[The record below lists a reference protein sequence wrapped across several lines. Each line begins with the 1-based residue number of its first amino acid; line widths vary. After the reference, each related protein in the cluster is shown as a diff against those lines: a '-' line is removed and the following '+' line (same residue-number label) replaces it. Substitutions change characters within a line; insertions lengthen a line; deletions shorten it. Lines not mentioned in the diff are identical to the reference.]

1 MITLK
6 QLKDKLH
13 KDFGWKNLESN
24 DNKWFVDNLLKDTI
38 QAINYTQDK
47 TLKNK
52 HKKSMLLWIITNK
65 KMSLSRKIYK
75 FWIYLTVRLGNYFRQ
90 GSQCTLICAFYEP
103 KPSHFQRLL
112 RRTELLMK
120 KGHKVRLK
128 LSLSEKQLSHI
139 DSESEMLLIRL
150 INLLKTKIY

>member
-52 HKKSMLLWIITNK
+52 HKKSMLLWIVSNK
-65 KMSLSRKIYK
+65 QMSLSRKIYK
-75 FWIYLTVRLGNYFRQ
+75 FWVYLTVRLEKYFRQ
-90 GSQCTLICAFYEP
+90 GCQCTIICAFYEP
-103 KPSHFQRLL
+103 QPSHFRKLL

-120 KGHKVRLK
+120 KGYIVRLK
-128 LSLSEKQLSHI
+128 LSLSEKQLEQL

>member
-1 MITLK
+1 
-6 QLKDKLH
+6 
-13 KDFGWKNLESN
+13 
-24 DNKWFVDNLLKDTI
+24 
-38 QAINYTQDK
+38 
-47 TLKNK
+47 
-52 HKKSMLLWIITNK
+52 
-65 KMSLSRKIYK
+65 MSLSRKIYK